1 MTLAEKWMPL
11 VEHIVAHHLFG
22 TSNRVTV
29 QPVFRPN
36 DTHTLYFRVCMEVI
50 QENGRMFHI
59 VSTPGVAPM
68 EQDCFTKAK
77 IIMAAKSACRNIGL
91 QYETQ
96 KLMESLLPTFGWKN
110 RSMAK
115 ISLTGRI
122 LYDG

>member
-50 QENGRMFHI
+50 QANGRMFHI
-59 VSTPGVAPM
+59 VSTPGVALM

-77 IIMAAKSACRNIGL
+77 IIMAAKSACKYVSL

-96 KLMESLLPTFGWKN
+96 RLMESAFSNLMVN
-110 RSMAK
+110 QIRSPK
-115 ISLTGRI
+115 LSPTGRV
-122 LYDG
+122 LYG